1 MVKIS
6 IVIDQHKIDNAMNF
20 ITDLQQANLLN
31 KDGCIEFDNT
41 DLEAAHAF
49 KEIIQKYAK

>member
-1 MVKIS
+1 
-6 IVIDQHKIDNAMNF
+6 MNF

-41 DLEAAHAF
+41 DF